1 MAKQANFWKYAPM
14 PKENLFWHM
23 GTIAYI
29 HKTTD
34 VVEVVVVVI
43 VVEDVESLVML

>member
-1 MAKQANFWKYAPM
+1 M

-23 GTIAYI
+23 GIIAYI
-29 HKTTD
+29 HKTM
-34 VVEVVVVVI
+34 VVVVVVVVI